1 MTRIITFANFKG
13 GTGKTTNAVLFAYT
27 LAKQGYKVLVV
38 DKDPQAN
45 ATTFLLK
52 TYMAERDETPV
63 VSNYMLD
70 GVKAGDLASTI
81 FTIHNNLDLIPNTPT
96 FHLYP
101 KFLQKKFTGMTDQAE
116 RERIFYFRELLK
128 PIQHNYDFILID
140 VPPTIS
146 DITDAALAATDYVV
160 LVLQTQ
166 EASLDGA
173 EVFIN
178 YLQDLLDEDKA
189 QLEIVGIL
197 PVILKADS
205 RVEQATMQNA
215 IAIFGEENLFEHHVK
230 TMERIKRFNSVGII
244 NDDMH
249 DRRVH
254 NLYDEIIDEFINRIV
269 EIEEDE

>member
-52 TYMAERDETPV
+52 TYMTEREETPV
-63 VSNYMLD
+63 ISNYMLD
-70 GVKAGDLASTI
+70 GVKAGDLATTI
-81 FTIHNNLDLIPNTPT
+81 FTIHDNLDLIPNTPT

-101 KFLQKKFTGMTDQAE
+101 KFLQKKFPGMTDQAE
-116 RERIFYFRELLK
+116 RERIFYFRELLES
-128 PIQHNYDFILID
+128 IQDEYDFILID

-215 IAIFGEENLFEHHVK
+215 IAIFGEENLFEHRVK
-230 TMERIKRFNSVGII
+230 TMERIKRFNSVGIT

-249 DRRVH
+249 DHRVH
-254 NLYDEIIDEFINRIV
+254 NLYDEIVDEFIKRIV
-269 EIEEDE
+269 EIEED

>member
-52 TYMAERDETPV
+52 TYMIEHDESPKIDQ
-63 VSNYMLD
+63 YMLD
-70 GVKAGDLASTI
+70 GVKAGNLAPTI
-81 FTIHNNLDLIPNTPT
+81 LNIQENLDLIPNTPT

-101 KFLQKKFTGMTDQAE
+101 KFLQKKFTGMSEQAE
-116 RERIFYFRELLK
+116 RERIFYFSELLE
-128 PIQHNYDFILID
+128 PIQDNYDFILID

-146 DITDAALAATDYVV
+146 DITDAALAATNYVV

-173 EVFIN
+173 EVFIS
-178 YLQDLLDEDKA
+178 YLQDLLDEQKA
-189 QLEIVGIL
+189 NLDIVGIL

-215 IAIFGEENLFEHHVK
+215 IEIFGEENIFKNHVR
-230 TMERIKRFNSVGII
+230 TMERIKRFNSVGIT
-244 NDDMH
+244 NDDQH
-249 DRRVH
+249 DHRVH
-254 NLYDEIIDEFINRIV
+254 NLYDEIIDEFMHRIK
-269 EIEEDE
+269 ELEEA

>member
-1 MTRIITFANFKG
+1 MTRTITFANFKG

-27 LAKQGYKVLVV
+27 LARKGYRVLLI

-52 TYMAERDETPV
+52 TYLQDHEEPPAFNR
-63 VSNYMLD
+63 YMLD
-70 GVKAGDLASTI
+70 GVKAGDLKSTI
-81 FTIHNNLDLIPNTPT
+81 FSVRENLDLIPNTPT

-101 KFLQKKFTGMTDQAE
+101 KFLQKKFPGMSTQAE
-116 RERIFYFRELLK
+116 RDRIFYFNELIDPLRSD
-128 PIQHNYDFILID
+128 YDFILID

-146 DITDAALAATDYVV
+146 DITDAALAATDYVL

-173 EVFIN
+173 EVFVS
-178 YLQDLLDEDKA
+178 YLQELIDDGKAELD
-189 QLEIVGIL
+189 IVGIL

-215 IAIFGEENLFEHHVK
+215 EAIFGKENLFENHVK
-230 TMERIKRFNSVGII
+230 TMERIKRFSSVGIS
-244 NDDMH
+244 NDDQH
-249 DRRVH
+249 DHKVH
-254 NLYDEIIDEFINRIV
+254 NLYDAITQEFMERIA
-269 EIEEDE
+269 ELEEE